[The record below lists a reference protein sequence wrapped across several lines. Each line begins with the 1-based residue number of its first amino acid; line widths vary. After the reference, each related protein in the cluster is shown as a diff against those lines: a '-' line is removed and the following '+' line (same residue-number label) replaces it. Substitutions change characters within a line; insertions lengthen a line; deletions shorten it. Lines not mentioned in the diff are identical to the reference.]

1 MREQIAAL
9 TARLNERSP
18 SVESNRQHRE
28 PSTAFCRP
36 KWPGLPTN
44 RQSCLAYFCPF
55 PEGKNPEY
63 SDAAKSRIKVSD
75 VLRKKDEF
83 HSFILSIKN
92 KFDEDVRTFRTENSR
107 MVCLYNLLEG
117 KARRALE
124 TRFSSDTRPFSGVA
138 EMIQALESAYGNP
151 NELSEALDRL
161 QRLQFTVNGKT
172 DIVDFLAEFDY
183 LTATGRVPEDQM
195 KHTLWQH
202 IPANLDNS
210 LLTKTR
216 DESVTYEVFGFIK
229 DAVHCQKRSM
239 RQTQDS
245 RSSDRSRRAPTKTAP
260 TTAKTPNKTGSTPI
274 TSRDAGRA
282 LTDDEKRVHWDNGTC
297 FICGKQGTSLASVP
311 TAPMLSPVSPPSLSL
326 PTTLIKIRETNRTIT
341 RLLDGP

>member
-1 MREQIAAL
+1 MISEEALPSDQPRPPGALDCFAGPNGPAFRPTGKAA
-9 TARLNERSP
+9 
-18 SVESNRQHRE
+18 
-28 PSTAFCRP
+28 
-36 KWPGLPTN
+36 WPVLPLP
-44 RQSCLAYFCPF
+44 R
-55 PEGKNPEY
+55 GKNPEY
-63 SDAAKSRIKVSD
+63 SDAAKSRIKASATFSG
-75 VLRKKDEF
+75 KKDEF

-107 MVCLYNLLEG
+107 MVY
-117 KARRALE
+117 
-124 TRFSSDTRPFSGVA
+124 D
-138 EMIQALESAYGNP
+138 QALESAYGNP

-216 DESVTYEVFGFIK
+216 DESVTYEVFCGFIK

-260 TTAKTPNKTGSTPI
+260 TTAKTPNKTGSTLSPRVMLAE
-274 TSRDAGRA
+274 T

-297 FICGKQGTSLASVP
+297 FICGKTGHLSRDCPDRTHAVSRVASVP
-311 TAPMLSPVSPPSLSL
+311 VPANDSDQDSGN
-326 PTTLIKIRETNRTIT
+326 E
-341 RLLDGP
+341 

>member
-1 MREQIAAL
+1 M
-9 TARLNERSP
+9 ARP
-18 SVESNRQHRE
+18 SDQQ
-28 PSTAFCRP
+28 A
-36 KWPGLPTN
+36 KLPGL
-44 RQSCLAYFCPF
+44 FCPF

-63 SDAAKSRIKVSD
+63 SDAAKSRIKASATFSG
-75 VLRKKDEF
+75 KKDEF

-216 DESVTYEVFGFIK
+216 DESVTYEVFCGFIK

-260 TTAKTPNKTGSTPI
+260 TTAKTPNKTGST
-274 TSRDAGRA
+274 
-282 LTDDEKRVHWDNGTC
+282 
-297 FICGKQGTSLASVP
+297 
-311 TAPMLSPVSPPSLSL
+311 LSPRVMLAEP
-326 PTTLIKIRETNRTIT
+326 
-341 RLLDGP
+341 

>member
-1 MREQIAAL
+1 MAAPSPQDALIREMRGQIAAL

-18 SVESNRQHRE
+18 
-28 PSTAFCRP
+28 
-36 KWPGLPTN
+36 
-44 RQSCLAYFCPF
+44 QSCLACFCPF

-63 SDAAKSRIKVSD
+63 SDAAKSRIKVSATFSG
-75 VLRKKDEF
+75 KKDEF

-107 MVCLYNLLEG
+107 M
-117 KARRALE
+117 
-124 TRFSSDTRPFSGVA
+124 
-138 EMIQALESAYGNP
+138 
-151 NELSEALDRL
+151 
-161 QRLQFTVNGKT
+161 FTVNGKT

-216 DESVTYEVFGFIK
+216 DESVTYEVFYCS
-229 DAVHCQKRSM
+229 DYR
-239 RQTQDS
+239 QDS
-245 RSSDRSRRAPTKTAP
+245 EQDRLD
-260 TTAKTPNKTGSTPI
+260 PI

-282 LTDDEKRVHWDNGTC
+282 LTDDEKRAHWDNGTC
-297 FICGKQGTSLASVP
+297 FICGKTGHLSRECPDRTHAVSRVASVP
-311 TAPMLSPVSPPSLSL
+311 VPANDSDQDSGN
-326 PTTLIKIRETNRTIT
+326 E
-341 RLLDGP
+341 

>member
-1 MREQIAAL
+1 
-9 TARLNERSP
+9 
-18 SVESNRQHRE
+18 
-28 PSTAFCRP
+28 
-36 KWPGLPTN
+36 
-44 RQSCLAYFCPF
+44 
-55 PEGKNPEY
+55 
-63 SDAAKSRIKVSD
+63 
-75 VLRKKDEF
+75 
-83 HSFILSIKN
+83 
-92 KFDEDVRTFRTENSR
+92 
-107 MVCLYNLLEG
+107 
-117 KARRALE
+117 
-124 TRFSSDTRPFSGVA
+124 
-138 EMIQALESAYGNP
+138 MIQALESAYGNP

-216 DESVTYEVFGFIK
+216 DESVTYEVFYCS
-229 DAVHCQKRSM
+229 DYR
-239 RQTQDS
+239 QDS
-245 RSSDRSRRAPTKTAP
+245 EQDRLD
-260 TTAKTPNKTGSTPI
+260 PI

-297 FICGKQGTSLASVP
+297 FICGKTGHLSRDCPDRTHAVSRVASVP
-311 TAPMLSPVSPPSLSL
+311 VL

>member
-1 MREQIAAL
+1 
-9 TARLNERSP
+9 
-18 SVESNRQHRE
+18 
-28 PSTAFCRP
+28 
-36 KWPGLPTN
+36 
-44 RQSCLAYFCPF
+44 
-55 PEGKNPEY
+55 
-63 SDAAKSRIKVSD
+63 
-75 VLRKKDEF
+75 
-83 HSFILSIKN
+83 
-92 KFDEDVRTFRTENSR
+92 
-107 MVCLYNLLEG
+107 
-117 KARRALE
+117 
-124 TRFSSDTRPFSGVA
+124 
-138 EMIQALESAYGNP
+138 MIQALESAYGNP

-216 DESVTYEVFGFIK
+216 DESVTYEVFYCS
-229 DAVHCQKRSM
+229 DYR
-239 RQTQDS
+239 QDS
-245 RSSDRSRRAPTKTAP
+245 EQDRLD
-260 TTAKTPNKTGSTPI
+260 PI

-297 FICGKQGTSLASVP
+297 FICGKTGHLSRECPDRTHAVSRVASVP
-311 TAPMLSPVSPPSLSL
+311 VPANDSDQDS
-326 PTTLIKIRETNRTIT
+326 ETNRTIT